1 MMIHCFDFNLLGLSF
16 LPPKKKMLEVIESDR
31 KRNSKRSDCLE
42 IIKSSHGE
50 LNCVWFYFSHSC
62 HKSSSLMV
70 HYIPYM
76 DFMAQQVSSGAF
88 SNDPVC
94 VDE

>member
-1 MMIHCFDFNLLGLSF
+1 MNLLGLSF
-16 LPPKKKMLEVIESDR
+16 LPPKKKMLDVIESDR
-31 KRNSKRSDCLE
+31 KRNRKRSDNRE

-50 LNCVWFYFSHSC
+50 LNCVCFYFSCSC
-62 HKSSSLMV
+62 HKSLSLVV

-76 DFMAQQVSSGAF
+76 DFMAEQVSSGAF
-88 SNDPVC
+88 SNDQVC